1 MVREFLLGFLGSV
14 VLTALGRYIAPRLGL
29 LDSPDDTHKAHG
41 RTVALGGW
49 ALAAAALPILA
60 GLSAIEIWK
69 LALGSFVAL
78 GVGLLDDRF
87 GLSPKAKLLGQVLSA
102 AVAVLIAGW
111 TVQSV
116 SLFGVEMALGWLAI
130 PFTLFWIVG
139 AINAFNLLDGLD
151 GLATGAAAIIFGA
164 AALLAHQA
172 GNSAV
177 LALLG
182 GFVGILLGFLSFNW
196 APARVFLGDGGTHF
210 VGYWLALLSIQ
221 ATQAGLSAPREV
233 PLLSPIFLLGVPI
246 ADTVWAIVRRLRERK
261 SILQADRGH
270 VHHKLVAMGLSD
282 QAAVLILY
290 GAVAITCAV
299 AVAARLLAPP
309 AAR

>member
-1 MVREFLLGFLGSV
+1 
-14 VLTALGRYIAPRLGL
+14 
-29 LDSPDDTHKAHG
+29 
-41 RTVALGGW
+41 
-49 ALAAAALPILA
+49 
-60 GLSAIEIWK
+60 
-69 LALGSFVAL
+69 
-78 GVGLLDDRF
+78 
-87 GLSPKAKLLGQVLSA
+87 
-102 AVAVLIAGW
+102 
-111 TVQSV
+111 
-116 SLFGVEMALGWLAI
+116 
-130 PFTLFWIVG
+130 
-139 AINAFNLLDGLD
+139 
-151 GLATGAAAIIFGA
+151 
-164 AALLAHQA
+164 
-172 GNSAV
+172 V

-182 GFVGILLGFLSFNW
+182 GFVGISLGFLSFNW